1 MHEYFRVINR
11 LTWPWH
17 EHNYITPKPSYFVSC
32 SRCVSGLSKIVR
44 SRKKI
49 GLFVYICIQVNLF
62 VSFGWNTCWFLILF
76 CLFIPYLKFYL
87 LVVHFSFP
95 ELLLQNLFFLKPLSF
110 LLQQILQAHTDEV
123 WFLQFSHNGKYLASS
138 SNDRSAIIW
147 EVLLFTWNMDKTY
160 NIDFVKDNP
169 LYL

>member
-1 MHEYFRVINR
+1 MSYMHEYFRVINR

-95 ELLLQNLFFLKPLSF
+95 ELLLQNLFFLKPFFVISL
-110 LLQQILQAHTDEV
+110 ATDTTG
-123 WFLQFSHNGKYLASS
+123 SHWWSMVI
-138 SNDRSAIIW
+138 AI
-147 EVLLFTWNMDKTY
+147 FT
-160 NIDFVKDNP
+160 
-169 LYL
+169 